1 MADEQHPGM
10 SHDALVRRVMGD
22 PATAGAWLEARLPP
36 EVVKHLNLDTLQL
49 QPGTFI
55 DPALRRSETDVLFKA
70 RHACGESVFLYVLVE
85 HQSTVDHWLRLR
97 LLRYHDRIWDQER
110 NQRPHA
116 LTISPIVSVVLHHG
130 PREWS
135 PSNKF
140 EDLYNDMVGNLPG
153 SCRFSHIL
161 VELHGMRLEDAQGN
175 AYSRAMEMLLSDHLR
190 QQAERL
196 VQLLAP
202 LFPDIRAMPGGS
214 NKVLTLTRYYTF
226 EYGGPMTN
234 IPPETIERYKDQV
247 YLEGLTQEDITMLQL
262 LEAKVE
268 RESRERNLQQGRE
281 QGLQQGLRE
290 GLQEGHEQG
299 LQQGLRE
306 GLQEGLQ
313 QGLQEGREIGR
324 IQEKIATIE
333 GMQKRGVS
341 WQTIKE
347 YTGVDANGLNRLRE
361 ELDRLQSD
369 NGQTR

>member
-22 PATAGAWLEARLPP
+22 PATASAWLEARLPH
-36 EVVKHLNLDTLQL
+36 EVTKHVNLDTLQL

-70 RHACGESVFLYVLVE
+70 QHVGGESVFLYVLVE

-110 NQRPHA
+110 NQQPNA

-140 EDLYNDMVGNLPG
+140 EDLYNDKVSNLPG

-161 VELHGMRLEDAQGN
+161 VELHGMRLEDARGDS
-175 AYSRAMEMLLSDHLR
+175 YGRAMEMLLSDHLR
-190 QQAERL
+190 RQAERL

-202 LFPDIRAMPGGS
+202 LFPDIRAMPGGA
-214 NKVLTLTRYYTF
+214 NKVLTLMRYYTF
-226 EYGGPMTN
+226 EYGGMMTD
-234 IPPETIERYKDQV
+234 IPAETIERYKDQV
-247 YLEGLTQEDITMLQL
+247 YLDGLTQEDITMLQL

-268 RESRERNLQQGRE
+268 RESRERNRQQ
-281 QGLQQGLRE
+281 
-290 GLQEGHEQG
+290 GLQEGREQ
-299 LQQGLRE
+299 

-313 QGLQEGREIGR
+313 QGLQEGREMGR
-324 IQEKIATIE
+324 IQERIATVE
-333 GMQKRGVS
+333 GMQERGVS
-341 WQTIKE
+341 WQTIKQ
-347 YTGVDANGLNRLRE
+347 YTGIDANGLNRLRE